1 MMKLFHIILAITK
14 PICNYAIKL
23 NLNTQKIMKNFL
35 VISYL
40 HLLDNIQ
47 YVIKFYSIWVII
59 FAHPLLTLD
68 TKMDQHR

>member
-1 MMKLFHIILAITK
+1 MIKFFHIILAITK
-14 PICNYAIKL
+14 PICNYVIQL